1 MALIVNYQARALHE
15 GAVTSAPI
23 SVHVLTFKHYVLPT
37 IGSAEVLAVVFGY
50 DLLVGRT
57 WYTFKTSIGRTA
69 GDRYL
74 CFHFFGVL
82 ARLLCQM
89 LVPVKLP
96 ENAPGTTK
104 CAEIGASE
112 DVLGLVLS
120 CFV

>member
-15 GAVTSAPI
+15 GAVTSAPM

-37 IGSAEVLAVVFGY
+37 IGPAEVLAVVFGY

-74 CFHFFGVL
+74 CFPFFGVL
-82 ARLLCQM
+82 TRLLCQM

-112 DVLGLVLS
+112 DVLRLALS